1 MMVFIHDTLK
11 IYGDVHGQ
19 TTQAILVITT
29 KNDKNV
35 NNVNFHFF
43 DSVLLEMIEKY
54 NVATAQHVE
63 DDVEKLLAHDTS
75 KISSVVHI
83 QIIHF
88 YDNVYLKI
96 HGACSG

>member
-1 MMVFIHDTLK
+1 
-11 IYGDVHGQ
+11 
-19 TTQAILVITT
+19 
-29 KNDKNV
+29 
-35 NNVNFHFF
+35 
-43 DSVLLEMIEKY
+43 MIEKY